1 MKRFVP
7 RPYQTIIVDRILR
20 NRRVAVWAGMGMGK
34 TVSTLTAISLIQM
47 AEDAPA
53 LVLAPAR
60 VAITSWPNEVE
71 KWEHLAHLKAVCLC
85 APKKKRISLAK
96 KVADITTISYELLPW
111 LVEFW
116 GDKWPYKIVVAD
128 EATRLK
134 SFRTRSGGSRA
145 KALAHVAF
153 KYVDRLIELT
163 GTPAPNGYLDL
174 WGQLWFLDKG
184 KRLGQSMSQYQH
196 LYFRPIRVGA
206 QAFAVKW
213 ELLPGGDT
221 RIQKAVDDIVV
232 KLNAEDWFDLKQ
244 PIVTDIFVDLPAGA
258 RKIYK
263 SMERNLFAEINGA
276 EVETVNAA
284 TKTSTCLQIA
294 SGCLYEDATQDCDE
308 ATNCAIGKV
317 DAEPEYSL
325 GVADGIK
332 PYYCLHQEKIDALK
346 SIIMEAAGMPVLVA
360 YQFRHELEQLKR
372 FLGGEA
378 VVLDKNPRT
387 IKRWNEGKI
396 RILLAHPASCGH
408 GLSLQDGGNIL
419 VFYSTGWNLEEHDQM
434 VERIGPTRQAQSGH
448 NRAVFVY
455 NIVAKD
461 TLDEAV
467 QERIKTKR
475 SVMDILLEKGGSH
488 AKA

>member
-20 NRRVAVWAGMGMGK
+20 RKRVAVWAGMGMGK

-184 KRLGQSMSQYQH
+184 KRLGQS
-196 LYFRPIRVGA
+196 
-206 QAFAVKW
+206 
-213 ELLPGGDT
+213 
-221 RIQKAVDDIVV
+221 
-232 KLNAEDWFDLKQ
+232 
-244 PIVTDIFVDLPAGA
+244 
-258 RKIYK
+258 
-263 SMERNLFAEINGA
+263 
-276 EVETVNAA
+276 
-284 TKTSTCLQIA
+284 
-294 SGCLYEDATQDCDE
+294 
-308 ATNCAIGKV
+308 
-317 DAEPEYSL
+317 
-325 GVADGIK
+325 
-332 PYYCLHQEKIDALK
+332 
-346 SIIMEAAGMPVLVA
+346 
-360 YQFRHELEQLKR
+360 
-372 FLGGEA
+372 
-378 VVLDKNPRT
+378 
-387 IKRWNEGKI
+387 
-396 RILLAHPASCGH
+396 
-408 GLSLQDGGNIL
+408 LSLI
-419 VFYSTGWNLEEHDQM
+419 H
-434 VERIGPTRQAQSGH
+434 I
-448 NRAVFVY
+448 
-455 NIVAKD
+455 
-461 TLDEAV
+461 
-467 QERIKTKR
+467 
-475 SVMDILLEKGGSH
+475 
-488 AKA
+488 